1 MKEIHSEKTAVNEET
16 KEKITV
22 KEIKEKIFVKDN
34 RHGSERD
41 PKSEELVKQIHKKER
56 YTQRVN
62 GKESDTK
69 RELGSES
76 DL

>member
-56 YTQRVN
+56 YT
-62 GKESDTK
+62 
-69 RELGSES
+69 
-76 DL
+76 